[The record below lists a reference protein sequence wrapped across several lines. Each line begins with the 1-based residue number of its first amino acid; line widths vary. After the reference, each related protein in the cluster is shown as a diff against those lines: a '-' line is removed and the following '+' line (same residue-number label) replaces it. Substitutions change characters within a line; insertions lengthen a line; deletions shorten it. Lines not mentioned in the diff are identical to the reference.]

1 MRTQVL
7 SRQPV
12 AVALPSRARYSAAG
26 VRPSRAASLALWTA
40 QVLTALLFLMAG
52 GMKLVL
58 PVEAMAGPLGFPG
71 WFLRFIGTAE
81 VLGAIGLIV
90 PAATR
95 IQPWLTPLAAEGLL
109 IIMAGAVTTTLMIGG
124 GAQAI
129 VPAVTALV
137 LTTIAYGRTRAAR
150 VSARVP
156 ARATAR

>member
-1 MRTQVL
+1 MRSEALLTHP
-7 SRQPV
+7 PV
-12 AVALPSRARYSAAG
+12 
-26 VRPSRAASLALWTA
+26 VRPSPAFHTGRPSAARPPRAASIGLWTV
-40 QVLTALLFLMAG
+40 QILVALLFLFAG
-52 GMKLVL
+52 SMKLVM

-109 IIMAGAVTTTLMIGG
+109 IIMAGAITTTLMIGG

-137 LTTIAYGRTRAAR
+137 LTTIAYGRTRT
-150 VSARVP
+150 ARVP
-156 ARATAR
+156 AR

>member
-1 MRTQVL
+1 MQPQALLTHSPVSRGNRAVRPSWALRTGRA
-7 SRQPV
+7 S
-12 AVALPSRARYSAAG
+12 AGHPSRAGSA
-26 VRPSRAASLALWTA
+26 ALWTA
-40 QVLTALLFLMAG
+40 QVLAALLFLFAG
-52 GMKLVL
+52 SMKLIM

-109 IIMAGAVTTTLMIGG
+109 IIMAGAITTTLMIGG

-129 VPAVTALV
+129 VPAVTALI
-137 LTTIAYGRTRAAR
+137 LTTIAYGRTR
-150 VSARVP
+150 VARVP
-156 ARATAR
+156 AR